1 MMRGDLRDQSG
12 TMIGPRVL
20 PERGR
25 WYRLVVREFPLPRR
39 MAV

>member
-1 MMRGDLRDQSG
+1 MMRGDLTDQSW
-12 TMIGPRVL
+12 TMIGPRVP